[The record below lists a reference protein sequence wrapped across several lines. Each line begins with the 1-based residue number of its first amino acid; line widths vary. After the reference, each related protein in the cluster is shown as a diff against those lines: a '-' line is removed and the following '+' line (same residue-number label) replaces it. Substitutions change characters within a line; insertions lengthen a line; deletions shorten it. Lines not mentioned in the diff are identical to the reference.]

1 MAPLK
6 PRGLRTL
13 PAVVAG
19 AIASVLAP
27 SVALAQD
34 APVPKELLAELPAFN
49 DIFLSVLIIV
59 VAFFLAR
66 IATGTLDKIGD
77 RFATRRLLLKKIASL
92 SRFLL
97 YLLATLLIVLGVI
110 QPEAQTL
117 TALITASAVMIGFA
131 FKDLA
136 GSIIAGV
143 IILIDAPFQ
152 VGDRVQFGDT
162 YGEVTEIGLRVVQ
175 ITTLDDNLVSIPNN
189 KFLTEVV
196 ASANAGAL
204 DMMIQM
210 DFHIGV
216 NEDFSLAKRLA
227 YEATIT
233 SKFVFLDKPVVVLVE
248 DVSRETSFATR
259 IRTKFYVIDV
269 RFESAVRTDVT
280 ERLKTAFAL
289 HNIKAPYHMQ
299 VERLAVDAHVSMP
312 VGPVSDDPN
321 ALPRMEHPLASL
333 IADHPA
339 GLKLAEQQA
348 ATHGAQ
354 QAHSPHRLDEL
365 QASVAELRAMLQT
378 FLSQAPTTEAAPP
391 PAAPPSLSEEPSMPA
406 DTTSET

>member
-233 SKFVFLDKPVVVLVE
+233 SKF
-248 DVSRETSFATR
+248 
-259 IRTKFYVIDV
+259 
-269 RFESAVRTDVT
+269 
-280 ERLKTAFAL
+280 
-289 HNIKAPYHMQ
+289 
-299 VERLAVDAHVSMP
+299 
-312 VGPVSDDPN
+312 G
-321 ALPRMEHPLASL
+321 
-333 IADHPA
+333 
-339 GLKLAEQQA
+339 
-348 ATHGAQ
+348 
-354 QAHSPHRLDEL
+354 
-365 QASVAELRAMLQT
+365 
-378 FLSQAPTTEAAPP
+378 
-391 PAAPPSLSEEPSMPA
+391 
-406 DTTSET
+406 